1 MKGHQTHVIFE
12 IIELILKII
21 TGDAPY
27 IVLPIVIF
35 LTALGALIIWLTM
48 KYPRKP
54 KIITIV
60 NGEIVD
66 LRAPNDKI
74 LNGEPLSVC
83 YTLNEDDITK
93 GQKPSCTPYNDRKDI
108 FDKGKAT
115 KTQSTISAEKYK
127 KGLIFELST
136 EKDDLSEYGINLP
149 FNFMGK
155 KEGGGWKNQFL
166 FNTPYTYENSDIKY
180 FYLTK
185 PNGKN
190 LAVAIL
196 SAANGWK
203 MDYSPY
209 SWGHYFINLKLLCNF
224 DKAYAQPRNENRLKF
239 AVLPVTTFD
248 SCLKS
253 LAELYEAPFIDYEV
267 SGGAIGTQIK
277 LIPYGKPDTIIEVY
291 NGEEATIPYSEWY
304 TVKNEGLTTLIP
316 MKNGKKGAP
325 VSVFG
330 YKSLV
335 DLYKKSMDSVD
346 LDVISAHTDGNLCEH
361 QSWASAMLRFL
372 IKFKEKLTE
381 EEISIYEAKVKS
393 LLDIIT
399 EEDEAKATPHR
410 TILKVPHD
418 NFEPYNVYKSCRVQE
433 LASGIVI
440 LLDAYKYFGDE
451 KYLEYL
457 KGATKCLISSY
468 QKEDGRIEVDWGN
481 NAREDY
487 TTVCAP
493 IIPIIDAGKYLSD
506 IDPELSAI
514 CYDSAAKMADYLYNR
529 GLNFPTEGSKTD
541 LTEEEMEDGSIS
553 CTALS
558 LLYFA
563 KNQMYDDKYVKK
575 AKEILDLHENWVI
588 KAPIAGMHRS
598 TLRWWETGWEG
609 DGDGPAICAGHAWSI
624 WRGEADYLYFE
635 LTGDGAHLIKAQNT
649 FMTNLSKINENGE
662 SFANYNPD
670 MISGGGF
677 HCECS
682 KINYKVASKFPSI
695 KDSGLSRYVW
705 IRINDT
711 FLKGDF
717 HSEIED

>member
-115 KTQSTISAEKYK
+115 KTKSTISAEKYK
-127 KGLIFELST
+127 KGLILELKT
-136 EKDDLSEYGINLP
+136 DKDDLSEYGINLP

-166 FNTPYTYENSDIKY
+166 FNTPYTYENSNIKY

-196 SAANGWK
+196 SPANGWK

-267 SGGAIGTQIK
+267 SGGAVGTQIK

-330 YKSLV
+330 YKSLI

-346 LDVISAHTDGNLCEH
+346 LDVISTHTDGNLCEH

-393 LLDIIT
+393 LLDIMT

-410 TILKVPHD
+410 TILKAPHD

-481 NAREDY
+481 NACEDY

-506 IDPELSAI
+506 IDPELSAL

-705 IRINDT
+705 IRMNDT

>member
-1 MKGHQTHVIFE
+1 MEFLFNLFE
-12 IIELILKII
+12 FIVKII
-21 TGDAPY
+21 TGKLPY
-27 IVLPIVIF
+27 IVLPIIIF
-35 LTALGALIIWLTM
+35 LAILGAVIIFITM
-48 KYPRKP
+48 KLP
-54 KIITIV
+54 KKQKDLAFDGSQIF
-60 NGEIVD
+60 D

-74 LNGEPLSVC
+74 INGEPISVC
-83 YTLNEDDITK
+83 YTLMTDDITTGK
-93 GQKPSCTPYNDRKDI
+93 KPSCTPYSDRTDVLTDCFAPETNSDLTVK
-108 FDKGKAT
+108 
-115 KTQSTISAEKYK
+115 KYK
-127 KGLIFELST
+127 NGLIFELST
-136 EKDDLSEYGINLP
+136 KKEGLSEYGINLP

-155 KEGGGWKNQFL
+155 KEGGGYKNQFL

-196 SAANGWK
+196 SPANGWK

-224 DKAYAQPRNENRLKF
+224 DRAYGQTVNGNYLKF

-248 SCLKS
+248 NCLKQLS
-253 LAELYEAPFIDYEV
+253 ELYDAPFIDYEV
-267 SGGAIGTQIK
+267 SGGAVGTEIK

-291 NGEEATIPYSEWY
+291 NGEETTIPYSEWY
-304 TVKNEGLTTLIP
+304 KVKNEGLTTLIP
-316 MKNGKKGAP
+316 VKNGKKGAP

-330 YKSLV
+330 YESLV
-335 DLYKKSMDSVD
+335 SLYKKSMDTVD
-346 LDVISAHTDGNLCEH
+346 LDLISTHTDGNLCEH
-361 QSWASAMLRFL
+361 QSWTSAMLRFL
-372 IKFKEKLTE
+372 QKCKHKLTE
-381 EEISIYEAKVKS
+381 EEIALYESKLKI

-410 TILKVPHD
+410 TILKAPHD
-418 NFEPYNVYKSCRVQE
+418 SFLPYNVYKSCRVQE

-440 LLDAYKYFGDE
+440 LLDAYKYFKDE

-457 KGATKCLISSY
+457 KGAVTCLISGY

-481 NAREDY
+481 NSREDY

-493 IIPIIDAGKYLSD
+493 IIPIIDTGRYLSD
-506 IDPELSAI
+506 IDPELSAL
-514 CYDSAAKMADYLYNR
+514 CYDSAAKMAEYLYNR

-563 KNQMYDDKYVKK
+563 KNQMYDEKYIKK

-635 LTGDGAHLIKAQNT
+635 LTGDTSHLIKAQNT
-649 FMTNLSKINENGE
+649 FMTNLSKINEKGE
-662 SFANYNPD
+662 SYANYNPD
-670 MISGGGF
+670 MINGGGF
-677 HCECS
+677 HCETS
-682 KINYKVASKFPSI
+682 KINYKVATKFPTI

-711 FLKGDF
+711 FLKDDLQPD
-717 HSEIED
+717 EE

>member
-1 MKGHQTHVIFE
+1 MKGYRTYVIFE
-12 IIELILKII
+12 AIELIFKVI

-27 IVLPIVIF
+27 IILPIVII
-35 LTALGALIIWLTM
+35 LATLGALIIWLTM

-54 KIITIV
+54 KALIFE
-60 NGEIVD
+60 NGEIRD
-66 LRAPNDKI
+66 LRAPLDKI

-83 YTLNEDDITK
+83 YTLNTDDITK

-108 FDKGKAT
+108 LENGQGSQTDSKLTVQKH
-115 KTQSTISAEKYK
+115 K

-136 EKDDLSEYGINLP
+136 EKDGISEYGINLP

-155 KEGGGWKNQFL
+155 KEGGGYENQFL
-166 FNTPYTYENSDIKY
+166 FNSPYTYENSDIKY

-190 LAVAIL
+190 LVLAIL
-196 SAANGWK
+196 SPANGWK

-209 SWGHYFINLKLLCNF
+209 SWGHYFINLKLLSSF
-224 DKAYAQPRNENRLKF
+224 DKAYEQPRCENRLKF

-253 LAELYEAPFIDYEV
+253 LAELYDAPFLDYEV
-267 SGGAIGTQIK
+267 SGGAVGTQIK
-277 LIPYGKPDTIIEVY
+277 LIPYGAPDSLIEIY
-291 NGEEATIPYSEWY
+291 NSEERTLKFSEWY
-304 TVKNEGLTTLIP
+304 EVKNEGLTTIIP
-316 MKNGKKGAP
+316 VRKGKKGAP

-346 LDVISAHTDGNLCEH
+346 LDVISTYTDGNLCEH
-361 QSWASAMLRFL
+361 QSWACAMLRFL
-372 IKFKEKLTE
+372 QKCKHKLTE
-381 EEISIYEAKVKS
+381 DEIISYEEKLMT

-399 EEDEAKATPHR
+399 EQDVTKATPHR
-410 TILKVPHD
+410 TILNVPNGD
-418 NFEPYNVYKSCRVQE
+418 EAAYNVYESRRVQE
-433 LASGIVI
+433 LAAGTLI
-440 LLDAYKYFGDE
+440 LLDAYKYFKDE

-457 KGATKCLISSY
+457 KGAVTCLISNY
-468 QKEDGRIEVDWGN
+468 QKEDGRIEVEWHDGN
-481 NAREDY
+481 REDY

-493 IIPIIDAGKYLSD
+493 IIPIIDTGKYLSD
-506 IDPELSAI
+506 IDPELSAL
-514 CYDSAAKMADYLYNR
+514 CYDSAAKIAEFLYNR

-558 LLYFA
+558 LLYYA
-563 KNQMYDDKYVKK
+563 KNQMYDEMYIKK

-588 KAPIAGMHRS
+588 KTPIAGMHRS

-635 LTGDGAHLIKAQNT
+635 LTGDSRYLVNAQNA

-662 SFANYNPD
+662 SYANYNPD
-670 MISGGGF
+670 MINGGGF

-682 KINYKVASKFPSI
+682 KINYRIAPKFPTI

-711 FLKGDF
+711 FLKNDVQDD
-717 HSEIED
+717 EEE